1 MKNNNHIAGFT
12 LIEMVT
18 TLIIASS
25 IFIGMM
31 NVTAHIS
38 KNIERDA
45 LYEDV
50 KHYSTH
56 VMDRISSDIKD
67 ADSVNIRSLFGSWQ
81 IDICNKKIVN
91 NAIVWDTDVYRE
103 NNDYGMTYND
113 QPINSSAFGLF
124 DNDKYDINFN
134 FTPKCSGRSPDQ
146 VLGFSDTAN
155 NGLRTNYFEMN
166 FDISIKLNSNDDPRI
181 FKRMV
186 FSDRIFA
193 QNMYLRSL

>member
-31 NVTAHIS
+31 NVTAHIT

-50 KHYSTH
+50 KHFSTH

-81 IDICNKKIVN
+81 VDICNKKIVN

-103 NNDYGMTYND
+103 NNDNR
-113 QPINSSAFGLF
+113 N
-124 DNDKYDINFN
+124 
-134 FTPKCSGRSPDQ
+134 
-146 VLGFSDTAN
+146 
-155 NGLRTNYFEMN
+155 
-166 FDISIKLNSNDDPRI
+166 
-181 FKRMV
+181 
-186 FSDRIFA
+186 
-193 QNMYLRSL
+193 